1 MRRLEEK
8 ESGNFSTCLQ
18 HESFLNLYCKNEE
31 CEQQICHL
39 CISQSHSGHKIV
51 DLEEE
56 EKGKFDSLTAD
67 FKRCEEELF
76 LAKRDSDDMSE
87 KAIKRIEK
95 RKYEFM
101 SRFDCLIAEVK
112 NFRGSN
118 NKTIGDYVECRS

>member
-1 MRRLEEK
+1 M
-8 ESGNFSTCLQ
+8 
-18 HESFLNLYCKNEE
+18 EE
-31 CEQQICHL
+31 CEVQICHL
-39 CISQSHSGHKIV
+39 CISQSHSGHRIV

-95 RKYEFM
+95 RKYEFVL
-101 SRFDCLIAEVK
+101 RFDCLIEEVK
-112 NFRGSN
+112 NFSESN
-118 NKTIGDYVECRS
+118 NKTIGDYVECVSEWTNKIQGTNDGST